1 LKKLKREM
9 KHLDECLKNLEKDPS
24 DYGVIDSHNFS
35 IVSPIYARPIQ
46 SNINQEKRS
55 FLIQN
60 S

>member
-1 LKKLKREM
+1 M